1 MGNDFLENIGENEL
15 KKSKT
20 INQKNIN
27 INSLINEQLV
37 CPFCKKIFCST
48 TFNIHIKHCGLASTL
63 LNKYQIIK

>member
-37 CPFCKKIFCST
+37 CPFCK
-48 TFNIHIKHCGLASTL
+48 
-63 LNKYQIIK
+63 